1 MFFLVLSSAIPSILT
16 SFLHYRRLTHNAPD
30 VKMTQ
35 PAKNRMQ
42 NLGDYI
48 YIIFGIWLLT
58 LSFFLFRF
66 VAFFNKLTKGM
77 EVTDLKKVLEKMLAN
92 GEVNTNEIK
101 VLSKRIDQLEEDGKF
116 HIQKIGLVR
125 FNPFKELGGDHSFS
139 MAILDAHD
147 SGVIVT
153 SLHTRDRTRV
163 YMKDI
168 KRGKS
173 GFELSSEEK
182 KALVDAEKSR

>member
-1 MFFLVLSSAIPSILT
+1 LT
-16 SFLHYRRLTHNAPD
+16 QNAPD

-42 NLGDYI
+42 NLDI
-48 YIIFGIWLLT
+48 YVFIIFGVWLLI
-58 LSFFLFRF
+58 LSFFLYRF
-66 VAFFNKLTKGM
+66 VAFFNKLTKGL
-77 EVTDLKKVLEKMLAN
+77 EVTDLKKVLEKVLAK
-92 GEVNTNEIK
+92 GEANTDEIK
-101 VLSKRIDQLEEDGKF
+101 VLDKRISQLEEDGKF

-147 SGVIVT
+147 SGIILT

-168 KRGKS
+168 KKGKS
-173 GFELSSEEK
+173 VFELSAEEK
-182 KALVDAEKSR
+182 KALIDAEKSR